1 MRHAV
6 AVAAGVSMLA
16 APLLLLAGG
25 GGGQAFAD
33 QVTKKARSAPTNGF
47 AETLHNIALANQ
59 HVAAASTTTTS
70 AAPMTTTT
78 VAPTTTTTSA
88 APAPAPVVA
97 SVAVPAP
104 TTTTTAPAPSNTASG
119 IATWYYWNTGQCAS
133 PWLPHGTEVTVTNQ
147 ANGATAS
154 CLVTDTEAA
163 GGSHVIDLDTSVF
176 EAIAGPEGLSAG
188 ALSVTISW

>member
-6 AVAAGVSMLA
+6 AVAAGVSMVA

-33 QVTKKARSAPTNGF
+33 QATKKARPAPTAGF
-47 AETLHNIALANQ
+47 AEALNNIALANQ
-59 HVAAASTTTTS
+59 HVAAAPTTTTS
-70 AAPMTTTT
+70 AAPTTTT
-78 VAPTTTTTSA
+78 AAPTTTTT
-88 APAPAPVVA
+88 APAPAPIVA
-97 SVAVPAP
+97 SVALPAP
-104 TTTTTAPAPSNTASG
+104 TTTTTAPAPSHSASG
-119 IATWYYWNTGQCAS
+119 IATWYNWNSGQCAS